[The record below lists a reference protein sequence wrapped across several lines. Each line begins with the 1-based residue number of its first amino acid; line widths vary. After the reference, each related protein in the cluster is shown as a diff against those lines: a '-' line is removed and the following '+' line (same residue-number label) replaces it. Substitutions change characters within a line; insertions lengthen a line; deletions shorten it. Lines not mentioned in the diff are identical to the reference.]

1 MNSKYTI
8 TVFECIIFEFY
19 QFYSNEI
26 EITERLSF
34 VIHPFM
40 LSSQGMVIRNCTSVD
55 LPKQSLTPGTN
66 DYLQLEVLPNNHFN
80 DFCVVFH
87 EKNEFDFGPSTDGN
101 TYYVSFAPGK
111 KNYIELHMSQII
123 NINSNE
129 SPCEEESI
137 ERKGY
142 LEQLNEMYLK
152 SMNCTL
158 PWLKGKSKICENQE
172 DFEDFRLV
180 TSQLTWFSIDPKCD
194 RDVWKFTTLFTRHS
208 KGSKEDI
215 NGTMVAITMPSNEF
229 QISQQVRL
237 YTMTNFIADFGGY
250 LGLLLGASVMS
261 FFDIVLTCFQKYR
274 IKG

>member
-1 MNSKYTI
+1 
-8 TVFECIIFEFY
+8 
-19 QFYSNEI
+19 
-26 EITERLSF
+26 
-34 VIHPFM
+34 M

-55 LPKQSLTPGTN
+55 LPTKHSLTPGTN

-80 DFCVVFH
+80 DFGVVFH

-152 SMNCTL
+152 GMNCTL
-158 PWLKGKSKICENQE
+158 PWLKGKSKICESQE
-172 DFEDFRLV
+172 DFEEFRLI

-194 RDVWKFTTLFTRHS
+194 RDLWKFTTLFTRHS

-261 FFDIVLTCFQKYR
+261 FFDIVLICFQKYR